1 MASKFRREARGCIEF
16 RDGEQTSL
24 TLYQTK
30 QNALEAAGTSEY
42 ATSHEGVETFNRAND
57 AYNRRDVEALL
68 ETLDPEIEW
77 YSALMVPM
85 GGKATVFRGY
95 EGIRELFRELDE
107 VLDDWHAEYPE
118 IRDLGDRIV
127 GIGHVRTRGRG
138 SGAET
143 ESPIATVCDVRVGKA
158 FRIRTYLDPEEALE
172 AAGLSE

>member
-1 MASKFRREARGCIEF
+1 MSEE
-16 RDGEQTSL
+16 SL
-24 TLYQTK
+24 
-30 QNALEAAGTSEY
+30 N
-42 ATSHEGVETFNRAND
+42 VETFKRAID

-95 EGIRELFRELDE
+95 EGIRELFRDLDE
-107 VLDDWHAEYPE
+107 VLDEWHAEYGQ

-127 GIGHVRTRGRG
+127 AIGRVRTRGRG

-143 ESPIATVCDVRVGKA
+143 ESPIATVCDVRDDKA
-158 FRIRTYLDPEEALE
+158 FRIRTYLDPKEALE
-172 AAGLSE
+172 AAGLRE